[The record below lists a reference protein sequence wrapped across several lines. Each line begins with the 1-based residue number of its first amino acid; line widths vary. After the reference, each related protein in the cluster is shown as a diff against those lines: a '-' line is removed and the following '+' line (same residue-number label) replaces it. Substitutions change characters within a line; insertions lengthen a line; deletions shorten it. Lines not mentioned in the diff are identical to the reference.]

1 MAARN
6 TKRSFSMILRKNRG
20 QWTVYEQLGPW
31 MVMNGKRREIPVT
44 PPERELQWC
53 YYSPSIFLAS
63 SQTAPA
69 P

>member
-1 MAARN
+1 MFFI
-6 TKRSFSMILRKNRG
+6 TRG
-20 QWTVYEQLGPW
+20 VPF
-31 MVMNGKRREIPVT
+31 KRREIPVM

-63 SQTAPA
+63 SQTVPA